1 MGAILRHAQL
11 VIVLII
17 AVHTIFSVCNS
28 HLFLRRFQSKN
39 SYKIQSAVLETSY
52 DVVANNEHSTT
63 TSTSSEDI
71 KIIAFT
77 DSHYVALAKV
87 WYKRLSSL
95 GYTEH
100 YIVCVDE
107 KSYKKLSIEDNNYRL
122 IQRYIIDPDYAR
134 PIVGFSRQLYSLR
147 LQFTLEMLQ
156 DGTHVLLTDLDNI
169 FNTYVPLVRFLEEQ
183 TDIIH
188 AYEMKYPTNLY
199 QQNGFVVCAG
209 HQFLR
214 ASPATIAYL
223 RDEVLGDCF
232 KVNNCDDQVRY
243 NIALS
248 NLQMRWDPEPTGD
261 DRLKISSNNPE
272 NDGLLVEGLTGSALL
287 ANDTLRIKIWERN
300 FAWRLRANDIP
311 EKCPPKDTNWVAMPT
326 VTDEHVGDKRMNKV
340 WKKIEMFRVW
350 DDLCRG
356 IPRDNTSVI

>member
-17 AVHTIFSVCNS
+17 AVHAIFSVCNS
-28 HLFLRRFQSKN
+28 HLFLNRFQSNN
-39 SYKIQSAVLETSY
+39 SSKIQAVVETY
-52 DVVANNEHSTT
+52 DVVAKTP
-63 TSTSSEDI
+63 SEDI

-107 KSYKKLSIEDNNYRL
+107 KAYKKLSTEDSNYRI

-156 DGTHVLLTDLDNI
+156 NGTHVLITDLDNI

-183 TDIIH
+183 HDIIH

-214 ASPATIAYL
+214 ASPATIVYM

-243 NIALS
+243 NTALS
-248 NLQMRWDPEPTGD
+248 NLHMQWDPEPTGD
-261 DRLKISSNNPE
+261 DRLKISSTIPD

-287 ANDTLRIKIWERN
+287 ANDTTLSIKIWNRD
-300 FAWRLRANDIP
+300 FAWRLRSDDIP

-326 VTDEHVGDKRMNKV
+326 VSDEHIIDKRMNKV
-340 WKKIEMFRVW
+340 WKKFEMFRVW

-356 IPRDNTSVI
+356 IPRDDTNVT